1 MWGNAT
7 FAPDDIPNSTHT
19 HGALIAFR
27 QSSAALQGEGAN
39 DLYNMTSSSAGTW
52 ILERTPETFQ
62 VRLDTEQAG
71 ADLQSADIT
80 ENDSEQLFVRD
91 RARRGEAQG
100 EQPRLQEV
108 EQPAR
113 DTVRL
118 PVCPSLHLLIV
129 WAAGCHTHR
138 P

>member
-1 MWGNAT
+1 
-7 FAPDDIPNSTHT
+7 
-19 HGALIAFR
+19 
-27 QSSAALQGEGAN
+27 
-39 DLYNMTSSSAGTW
+39 MTSSSAGTW

-62 VRLDTEQAG
+62 VRADTATCTEQAG
-71 ADLQSADIT
+71 ADLQSADTT

-118 PVCPSLHLLIV
+118 SRASDV
-129 WAAGCHTHR
+129 
-138 P
+138 